1 MKVEAVPAM
10 AKITGRASNRTLV
23 GAPLCQDT
31 LPFEPSGEKY
41 LIMNRP
47 GRNPDYIDL
56 NIQFTIKLLKTAGIL
71 RVLPTFL
78 GR

>member
-1 MKVEAVPAM
+1 MEVEAVPAM
-10 AKITGRASNRTLV
+10 LKITGRASNRVLV

-31 LPFEPSGEKY
+31 FSFETSGKRY
-41 LIMNRP
+41 LITNQP

-56 NIQFTIKLLKTAGIL
+56 NMQFTIKLLKTAGVL
-71 RVLPTFL
+71 RLIPTFL